1 MKNIMGAIKVYTG
14 GGGIIPDLS
23 VDNKQG
29 LSRENGK

>member
-23 VDNKQG
+23 VDKQG